1 MIYSMTGFAQAKGI
15 FGQKEISVEI
25 KSLNSKFLD
34 MRVKIPFLYRSKE
47 HDIRRLI
54 QDQIKRGKIEVT
66 VMLNGMTESES
77 YTINR
82 NLFERLYGQLN
93 GLKQDMDMGQADM
106 MQAILRIPN
115 VITMEDMEL
124 TEEEWRSLE
133 AVIKEAIQVLL
144 STKRREG
151 EVMEA
156 DIRLRIESILS
167 LLDSI
172 GPYEKQRVA
181 NIKDKL
187 TKDLEEISSFHPID
201 KNRFEQ
207 EVLYYLEKLDITEE
221 KVRLKEHCTYF
232 AKVIS
237 DPNTENGKK
246 LSFISQEIGREINT
260 LGAKAQSS
268 DIQKI
273 VVEMKDELE
282 KIKEQLANVQ

>member
-1 MIYSMTGFAQAKGI
+1 
-15 FGQKEISVEI
+15 
-25 KSLNSKFLD
+25 
-34 MRVKIPFLYRSKE
+34 
-47 HDIRRLI
+47 
-54 QDQIKRGKIEVT
+54 
-66 VMLNGMTESES
+66 
-77 YTINR
+77 
-82 NLFERLYGQLN
+82 
-93 GLKQDMDMGQADM
+93 MGQADM

-124 TEEEWRSLE
+124 TEEEWSTLE
-133 AVIKEAIQVLL
+133 TIIEEAIHTLL
-144 STKRREG
+144 LTKKREG

-156 DIRLRIESILS
+156 DIRLRIESILN
-167 LLDSI
+167 LLESI
-172 GPYEKQRVA
+172 GPHEKQRVA
-181 NIKDKL
+181 NIKEKL

-232 AKVIS
+232 IKVIA
-237 DPNTENGKK
+237 DQKTENGKK